1 MKNTV
6 REPWEGYEY
15 LVTEGCEVDWKGT
28 PGLGDILFGLNA
40 VHMITHLER
49 KKRDLP
55 QMIMNVHWDHSED
68 YLYHYEDPETIIE
81 RAEYLHNFYYDKD
94 AVKMV
99 HHFDAYDEELW
110 RIRHRHFA
118 RTAGPQAVLAGLPC
132 WSFRPEVRCTNPN
145 PKKVVFWR
153 TLFNREWP
161 RGWKRIFTND
171 DWERILDILRSKGYE
186 PVELTYRTPIREA
199 FYHINTSQFC
209 IFYDGMFQYIAKN
222 LCKPVIAI
230 GDNKGILPVH
240 NQQGV
245 FFYKPDDE
253 ENSLWKYLDKL
264 PNIEEHLYRRA
275 KIYKDFIEKELC
287 LK

>member
-1 MKNTV
+1 MNLV
-6 REPWEGYEY
+6 RERWEGYQY
-15 LVTEGCEVDWKGT
+15 IAPTENSVDWKGT

-40 VHMITHLER
+40 VHMLTHLER
-49 KKRDLP
+49 EKREIP
-55 QMIMNVHWDHSED
+55 QMTMNCYWNHPED
-68 YLYHYEDPETIIE
+68 FRYHFEDPETIIE
-81 RAEYLHNFYYDKD
+81 RAEYLHNFYFDKD
-94 AVKMV
+94 SVKMV
-99 HHFDAYDEELW
+99 HHFNCYDEELW

-118 RTAGPQAVLAGLPC
+118 RKVAPTAVLAGLPA
-132 WSFRPEVRCTNPN
+132 WMFRPEVRATPH

-186 PVELTYRTPIREA
+186 PVELTYRTPVREA
-199 FYHINTSQFC
+199 FYHVNTSQFC
-209 IFYDGMFQYIAKN
+209 IFYDGMWQYIAKN
-222 LCKPVIAI
+222 LCKPVIAL
-230 GDNKGILPVH
+230 GDNEGILPIH

-245 FFYKPDDE
+245 FFYHPDDK

-264 PNIEEHLYRRA
+264 PRIEEHLYRRA
-275 KIYKDFIEKELC
+275 KKYQDFIENELC